1 MTKSDHYKN
10 LSNLNNRIAVAGHIC
25 LDIIPPFDNSKK
37 KVDELFLPGKLIEV
51 GPAIISTGGA
61 VSNTGLALH
70 RLGVPTTLMGKIGS
84 DFFGKIIL
92 DLLNIRDPALTK
104 GMIMS
109 AKSNTSYTVVISP
122 PGSDRVFLHF
132 PGANDDFS
140 ATDLGAIGL
149 GGVHIFHFGYPPLM
163 RRMYQ
168 NEGRELEALFRWVQ
182 NQGIT
187 TSLDLAKPDPKSEAG
202 RVDWKLILERVLPFV
217 DIFMPSVDEIL
228 YMLHRDFFHSLTQKH
243 GEFNFIRFLDTKL
256 LDSLAD
262 TLIKMGSNVVAIKLG
277 DQGLYL
283 RTGKNVQ
290 RLAGVIDPTYETAL
304 WSDRQLLAPCFQTNV
319 IGTTG
324 TGDCSVAGLL
334 TGVTLGVGPV
344 DALTLAV
351 GVGACCTENLDA
363 TSGVPSLNIV
373 CNRINAGWKCRNL
386 HIKKPGWK
394 WLKDRSIWQGPRDKD
409 SNNL

>member
-132 PGANDDFS
+132 PGANDDF
-140 ATDLGAIGL
+140 
-149 GGVHIFHFGYPPLM
+149 
-163 RRMYQ
+163 
-168 NEGRELEALFRWVQ
+168 
-182 NQGIT
+182 
-187 TSLDLAKPDPKSEAG
+187 
-202 RVDWKLILERVLPFV
+202 
-217 DIFMPSVDEIL
+217 
-228 YMLHRDFFHSLTQKH
+228 
-243 GEFNFIRFLDTKL
+243 
-256 LDSLAD
+256 
-262 TLIKMGSNVVAIKLG
+262 
-277 DQGLYL
+277 
-283 RTGKNVQ
+283 
-290 RLAGVIDPTYETAL
+290 
-304 WSDRQLLAPCFQTNV
+304 
-319 IGTTG
+319 
-324 TGDCSVAGLL
+324 
-334 TGVTLGVGPV
+334 
-344 DALTLAV
+344 
-351 GVGACCTENLDA
+351 
-363 TSGVPSLNIV
+363 
-373 CNRINAGWKCRNL
+373 NA
-386 HIKKPGWK
+386 
-394 WLKDRSIWQGPRDKD
+394 
-409 SNNL
+409 